1 MLLDSHTHIDMREF
15 DADRD
20 RVLQRAREAGVAAV
34 IDIGIDIASSE
45 AAIALAEKHNDV
57 FATVGIHPHDAS
69 KVTDVAI
76 ARLEELA
83 KHPKVVAVG
92 EIGLDFYRNRSS
104 KESQV
109 HAFKRQLELA
119 AKMGLPVVIH
129 SRNANDEVFEILRE
143 YTMKYRQPSV
153 SPIPLSPP
161 FVKGDLGGFDLGD
174 TPMSPGRRIS
184 PAPLTDGVGNEFQPI
199 GVLHCFSGDAE
210 LGRKY
215 IDMGF
220 LLSFAGPVT
229 YPKSTA
235 AGVAK
240 EIPLDKLLIETDC
253 PFLTP
258 QAHRGKRNEPAYVS
272 YVAAKIAEV
281 KGVPAESV
289 AETAS
294 ANAIRLFRLPVK
306 QGVER

>member
-1 MLLDSHTHIDMREF
+1 VGVLLDSHTHIDMREF

-34 IDIGIDIASSE
+34 IDIGIDVASSE
-45 AAIALAEKHNDV
+45 AAIALAEKHSDV

-69 KVTDVAI
+69 KVTDAAI
-76 ARLEELA
+76 GRLEELA

-119 AKMGLPVVIH
+119 SKSRLPVVIH

-143 YTMKYRQPSV
+143 YTMKYRQSPV
-153 SPIPLSPP
+153 SPN
-161 FVKGDLGGFDLGD
+161 LGGNNVGAIHELSLRN
-174 TPMSPGRRIS
+174 T
-184 PAPLTDGVGNEFQPI
+184 GVGAESESRPV

-294 ANAIRLFRLPVK
+294 ANAIKLFRLPVK
-306 QGVER
+306 QGVGK

>member
-1 MLLDSHTHIDMREF
+1 VLLDSHTHIDMSEF

-20 RVLQRAREAGVAAV
+20 SVLQRARDAGVAAV

-45 AAIALAEKHNDV
+45 AAIALAEKHSDV

-69 KVTDVAI
+69 TVTDADI
-76 ARLEELA
+76 ARLEALA

-92 EIGLDFYRNRSS
+92 EIGLDFYRNLSS

-109 HAFKRQLELA
+109 DVFKRHLELA
-119 AKMGLPVVIH
+119 SKAGLPVVIH

-143 YTMKYRQPSV
+143 WIAGMKSARQPV
-153 SPIPLSPP
+153 
-161 FVKGDLGGFDLGD
+161 
-174 TPMSPGRRIS
+174 
-184 PAPLTDGVGNEFQPI
+184 

-210 LGRKY
+210 LGKKY
-215 IDMGF
+215 IELGF

-258 QAHRGKRNEPAYVS
+258 QAHRGKRNEPSYVS
-272 YVAAKIAEV
+272 YVAAKIAEG

-306 QGVER
+306 QGVGK

>member
-15 DADRD
+15 DADREG
-20 RVLQRAREAGVAAV
+20 VLQRAREAGVAAV

-45 AAIALAEKHNDV
+45 AAIALAEKHSDV
-57 FATVGIHPHDAS
+57 FASVGIHPHDAS
-69 KVTDVAI
+69 KVTEADI
-76 ARLEELA
+76 ARLEVLS
-83 KHPKVVAVG
+83 KHPKVVAIG
-92 EIGLDFYRNRSS
+92 ETGLDFYRNLSS

-109 HAFKRQLELA
+109 EAFKRQLELA
-119 AKMGLPVVIH
+119 SRAGLPVVIH
-129 SRNANDEVFEILRE
+129 SRNANDEVFNILSE
-143 YTMKYRQPSV
+143 WVAGMKGAHQPV
-153 SPIPLSPP
+153 
-161 FVKGDLGGFDLGD
+161 
-174 TPMSPGRRIS
+174 
-184 PAPLTDGVGNEFQPI
+184 

-229 YPKSTA
+229 YPKSPA

-258 QAHRGKRNEPAYVS
+258 QAHRRNLLTKFQRQSKNPY
-272 YVAAKIAEV
+272 
-281 KGVPAESV
+281 
-289 AETAS
+289 
-294 ANAIRLFRLPVK
+294 
-306 QGVER
+306 

>member
-1 MLLDSHTHIDMREF
+1 MLVDSHTHIDMREF

-20 RVLQRAREAGVAAV
+20 RVLQRAREAGVVAV
-34 IDIGIDIASSE
+34 IDIGIDLASSE
-45 AAIALAEKHNDV
+45 AAIALAEKHSDV

-69 KVTDVAI
+69 KVTDAAI
-76 ARLEELA
+76 NKLEELA
-83 KHPKVVAVG
+83 RHPKVVAIG
-92 EIGLDFYRNRSS
+92 ETGLDFYRNRSS

-109 HAFKRQLELA
+109 EAFKRQLELA
-119 AKMGLPVVIH
+119 SKAGLPVVVH
-129 SRNANDEVFEILRE
+129 SRNAKDEVFEILRE
-143 YTMKYRQPSV
+143 YTMKYCQSPV
-153 SPIPLSPP
+153 SPKIGGNNVGAIHELPLRN
-161 FVKGDLGGFDLGD
+161 VGGDIENGGR
-174 TPMSPGRRIS
+174 P
-184 PAPLTDGVGNEFQPI
+184 V

-229 YPKSTA
+229 YPKSSS

-253 PFLTP
+253 PFLAP
-258 QAHRGKRNEPAYVS
+258 QAHRGKRNEPSYVS
-272 YVAAKIAEV
+272 YVVTKIAEL
-281 KGVPAESV
+281 KGTSSDSV
-289 AETAS
+289 AEITS
-294 ANAIRLFRLPVK
+294 ANAIRLFRLPIK

>member
-15 DADRD
+15 DADREG
-20 RVLQRAREAGVAAV
+20 VLQRAREAGVAAV

-45 AAIALAEKHNDV
+45 AAIALAEKHSDV
-57 FATVGIHPHDAS
+57 FASVGIHPHDAS
-69 KVTDVAI
+69 KVTEADI
-76 ARLEELA
+76 ARLEVLS
-83 KHPKVVAVG
+83 KHPKVVAIG
-92 EIGLDFYRNRSS
+92 ETGLDFYRNLSS

-109 HAFKRQLELA
+109 EAFKRQLELA
-119 AKMGLPVVIH
+119 SRAGLPVVIH
-129 SRNANDEVFEILRE
+129 SRNANDEVFNILSE
-143 YTMKYRQPSV
+143 WVAGMKGAHQPV
-153 SPIPLSPP
+153 
-161 FVKGDLGGFDLGD
+161 
-174 TPMSPGRRIS
+174 
-184 PAPLTDGVGNEFQPI
+184 

-220 LLSFAGPVT
+220 LVSFAGPVT
-229 YPKSTA
+229 YPKSLA

-240 EIPLDKLLIETDC
+240 EIPLDKMLIETDC

-258 QAHRGKRNEPAYVS
+258 QAHRGKRNEPSYVS
-272 YVAAKIAEV
+272 YVASKIAEV
-281 KGVPAESV
+281 KGVTGETV
-289 AETAS
+289 AEMAS

>member
-15 DADRD
+15 DADRE
-20 RVLQRAREAGVAAV
+20 RVLQRARECGVIAV

-45 AAIALAEKHNDV
+45 AAIALTEKHSDV
-57 FATVGIHPHDAS
+57 FASVGIHPHDAS
-69 KVTDVAI
+69 TVTDASI

-92 EIGLDFYRNRSS
+92 ETGLDFYRNRSS

-109 HAFKRQLELA
+109 DVFKRHLELA
-119 AKMGLPVVIH
+119 SKSGLPVVIH

-143 YTMKYRQPSV
+143 YAMKHRQPPV
-153 SPIPLSPP
+153 SPN
-161 FVKGDLGGFDLGD
+161 LGGNYKNMGD

-184 PAPLTDGVGNEFQPI
+184 PAPLADDVESARQPV
-199 GVLHCFSGDAE
+199 GVLHCFSGDAA

-215 IDMGF
+215 IELGF

-240 EIPLDKLLIETDC
+240 EIPLDKMLIETDC
-253 PFLTP
+253 PFLPP
-258 QAHRGKRNEPAYVS
+258 QAYRGKRNEPSYVS
-272 YVAAKIAEV
+272 YVASKIAEV
-281 KGVPAESV
+281 KGISPESV

-306 QGVER
+306 QGVGK